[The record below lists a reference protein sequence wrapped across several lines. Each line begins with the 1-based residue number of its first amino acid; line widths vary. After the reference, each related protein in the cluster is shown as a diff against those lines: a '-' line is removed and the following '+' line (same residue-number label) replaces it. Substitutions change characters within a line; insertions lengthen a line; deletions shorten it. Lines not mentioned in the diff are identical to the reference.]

1 MQTQNDFEP
10 SWLAEENDAR
20 HREETA
26 PLLFGDGSIDLQDPL
41 PFASPGGK
49 PPGEGDGGGDGDVV
63 ENDRP
68 SSKRR
73 RQPRKGGGKAR
84 KGSEGYGSLNPKSS
98 SKRTGDL
105 PGDDGADTDNDDD
118 NDGTDVEE
126 ASNSGKQKKKQQQQQ
141 GAKKTTSL
149 SSLFSTSTLIPK
161 RKASH
166 ATTKS
171 AGGAAAAA
179 ATASPQ
185 KVTPLTAAALRAK
198 PHVPG
203 INPCLWLF
211 HTLQGVCVVAALM
224 LCVTQVIPL
233 VLAARQKS
241 ASVVSTVGW
250 ASVALKAYITSFCL
264 VFVAV
269 ETDLPIPFL
278 RDSNLFQRYLSRGF
292 LYSFLGLICLEEAY
306 SERVRDIVK
315 KSSSL
320 DNVGWAAIFM
330 QLSSWLMLAVGCL
343 YMLMGVCCL
352 KGLRDRLKEREQRE
366 WREYREALKRWKD
379 VYT

>member
-1 MQTQNDFEP
+1 MQAQNDFEP
-10 SWLAEENDAR
+10 SWVTEENDAK

-41 PFASPGGK
+41 PVDSPR
-49 PPGEGDGGGDGDVV
+49 GGDDDDES

-68 SSKRR
+68 ASSKRR
-73 RQPRKGGGKAR
+73 QSRRKADENS
-84 KGSEGYGSLNPKSS
+84 KGTKGYGSLDPKSG
-98 SKRTGDL
+98 SKTKRGQSDE
-105 PGDDGADTDNDDD
+105 GVDEDDD
-118 NDGTDVEE
+118 DDVE
-126 ASNSGKQKKKQQQQQ
+126 SNAEQQQQK
-141 GAKKTTSL
+141 GAKTSTSL
-149 SSLFSTSTLIPK
+149 SSLFSTSKLIAK
-161 RKASH
+161 KKKKTATAKA
-166 ATTKS
+166 A
-171 AGGAAAAA
+171 GAAD
-179 ATASPQ
+179 SPQ
-185 KVTPLTAAALRAK
+185 KIAPLTAAALRAK
-198 PHVPG
+198 PHIPG

-211 HTLQGVCVVAALM
+211 HTLQGVCVVASLM

-233 VLAARQKS
+233 VLAAREKN
-241 ASVVSTVGW
+241 AGLLNTVGW
-250 ASVALKAYITSFCL
+250 ASVALKAYISSFCL

-352 KGLRDRLKEREQRE
+352 KGLRDRLKEKEKRE
-366 WREYREALKRWKD
+366 WREYREALKHWKD